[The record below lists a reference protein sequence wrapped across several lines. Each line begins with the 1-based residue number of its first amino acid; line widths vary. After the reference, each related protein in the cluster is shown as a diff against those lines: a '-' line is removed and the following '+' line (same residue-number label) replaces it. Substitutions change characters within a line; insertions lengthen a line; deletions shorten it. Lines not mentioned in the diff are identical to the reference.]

1 MFKKAAD
8 LLEYLERKGI
18 SIPNFAKQSGVSANR
33 LHLWKAGRGN
43 PKSDDTVLIQQW
55 YEKHVVND
63 IKEDKEVHTIDK
75 NTTAKDSEVLRL
87 LTLTEKIT
95 DSHLG
100 LVRSH
105 ENLTIDHHK
114 IINQNEYLTKVL
126 EKDIGQKINLN
137 STPKNLQENEIFARH
152 VAEFLANKYSLNEN
166 DVLSDVGSIVLSFR
180 SSIKS

>member
-1 MFKKAAD
+1 MYKKVVD
-8 LLEYLERKGI
+8 LLKILEEKGI
-18 SIPNFAKQSGVSANR
+18 SIANFAKQSGVNPERVHS
-33 LHLWKAGRGN
+33 WKAGRGN
-43 PKSDDTVLIQQW
+43 PKSEDSELIQKW
-55 YEKHVVND
+55 LNAYIYN
-63 IKEDKEVHTIDK
+63 EVEESKPISLPTE
-75 NTTAKDSEVLRL
+75 KDSEVLRL

-114 IINQNEYLTKVL
+114 IINQNEYLTKAL
-126 EKDIGQKINLN
+126 EKDIGQKINLS

-152 VAEFLANKYSLNEN
+152 VAGFLANKYSLNEN